1 VTGVLQLFGAGLG
14 VLLGLQLADVEIVSA
29 ENAGRLAES
38 HPGAMVAGF
47 VVLAALALIEWVIQD
62 QVPSISESK
71 IGAFQML
78 LLFVAGIV
86 LVAGFLS
93 ASKQL
98 LTLGVPLQVI
108 GTIVLLARHERHL
121 GPSGWS
127 GGTVPKFVR
136 VPVIGLVIV
145 VGLIAYLISEIVGGT
160 DFTDL
165 VHVALTFDH
174 INFIAVTTNLIFAMM
189 AMGSKVT
196 ESANRIIFWG
206 VNIGLVGFAAGLV
219 LQEDSL
225 KRIFTP
231 ILGLALL
238 YGIYTYLT
246 AGPAEVEETVS
257 V

>member
-1 VTGVLQLFGAGLG
+1 
-14 VLLGLQLADVEIVSA
+14 
-29 ENAGRLAES
+29 
-38 HPGAMVAGF
+38 
-47 VVLAALALIEWVIQD
+47 
-62 QVPSISESK
+62 
-71 IGAFQML
+71 
-78 LLFVAGIV
+78 
-86 LVAGFLS
+86 
-93 ASKQL
+93 

-165 VHVALTFDH
+165 IHVALTFDH

-206 VNIGLVGFAAGLV
+206 
-219 LQEDSL
+219 S
-225 KRIFTP
+225 T
-231 ILGLALL
+231 LGLLALRQGSSSKRTL
-238 YGIYTYLT
+238 
-246 AGPAEVEETVS
+246 
-257 V
+257 